1 MKRTSPRLELTGLV
15 PHELRIAASRPAA
28 SASGSPCS
36 GTVVRILD
44 PATGALL
51 REHERQHLGRYTE
64 HPDEPR
70 RTPPPPLQL
79 LARSTRGATKLKLA
93 WPVRRRRSPMSEI
106 GGHGL
111 AAPAVDR
118 VVQ

>member
-1 MKRTSPRLELTGLV
+1 MQWDER
-15 PHELRIAASRPAA
+15 
-28 SASGSPCS
+28 
-36 GTVVRILD
+36 VVRILD
-44 PATGALL
+44 LATGALL
-51 REHERQHLGRYTE
+51 REHERQHLGRCTE
-64 HPDEPR
+64 YPNDPR

-118 VVQ
+118 VVHEYRLIQR